1 DFSAHNMDLPY
12 FTNMT
17 TPARVLNNIRISANK
32 TKRAFPKIP
41 IFPLLGNNDLPGHYI
56 LPVSSDWYVSTLALF
71 APLILCDG
79 CPDDV
84 SKPTSLDILKKTY
97 LDGGY
102 YSVNMTNTNG
112 RMMLVVLNSLYW
124 NGYASYLSYGNPVVQ
139 AVARRQ
145 MTWFEEQ
152 LKQAKQEGQ
161 KVFIASH
168 IPPGIDPYDGANFW
182 MSNYTKMYVQ
192 LVAGKYKDVVAGQF
206 YAHIH
211 KDDFHLQVLDTS
223 VMATQ
228 TPTDSQPAM
237 NKSRTPSP
245 TESPSPVNKSFVLL
259 IPSVSPI
266 YSNNPSFRV
275 GYIDA
280 EKQALLDYDQFYMD
294 LVMATEF
301 NSTRWQL
308 AYRFSERYPSSN
320 PYIDAERIYE
330 LNQGLLN
337 TTSDK
342 TWLSYVF
349 ARTLYYQPSPYS
361 RFALYCAMRY
371 VFDQDYKA
379 CVQRYPVPGG

>member
-1 DFSAHNMDLPY
+1 DFSAHDMNSAY
-12 FTNMT
+12 FANMT
-17 TPARVLNNIRISANK
+17 STTPERVLNNIRISASK
-32 TKRAFPKIP
+32 TKKAFPKIP
-41 IFPLLGNNDLPGHYI
+41 IFPMLGNNDLPGHYT

-84 SKPTSLDILKKTY
+84 SKPTSLDVLKKTY

-112 RMMLVVLNSLYW
+112 RMVLVVLNTLYW
-124 NGYASYLSYGNPVVQ
+124 NTKASKASQGNPKFQ
-139 AVARRQ
+139 DVARRQ

-152 LKQAKQEGQ
+152 LKQAKQKEQ
-161 KVFIASH
+161 KVFISSH
-168 IPPGIDPYDGANFW
+168 IPPGIDPYNGATLW

-192 LVAGKYKDVVAGQF
+192 LVAGKYRDVVAGQL
-206 YAHIH
+206 YSHVH
-211 KDDFHLQVLDTS
+211 KDDFHLQVMDTQAHS
-223 VMATQ
+223 VMDTQ
-228 TPTDSQPAM
+228 
-237 NKSRTPSP
+237 
-245 TESPSPVNKSFVLL
+245 SPVNKSFVLL
-259 IPSVSPI
+259 IPPVSPI
-266 YSNNPSFRV
+266 YGNNPSFRV

-280 EKQALLDYDQFYMD
+280 EKQVLLDYDQFYMN

-337 TTSDK
+337 TTSDT

-379 CVQRYPVPGG
+379 CVQRYLVPGG